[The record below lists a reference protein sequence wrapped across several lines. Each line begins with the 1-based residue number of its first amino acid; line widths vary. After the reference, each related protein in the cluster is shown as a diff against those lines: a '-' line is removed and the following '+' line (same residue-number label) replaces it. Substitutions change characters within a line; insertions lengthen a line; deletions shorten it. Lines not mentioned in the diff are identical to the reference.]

1 MEIIKTD
8 IQDLI
13 IIKEDI
19 FTDDRG
25 YFMET
30 WNNKKFIESGINF
43 TPLQQNESQSS
54 YGVIRGLHY
63 QLAPYSQAKLVRVVL
78 GKVIDVA
85 VDLRK
90 NSSSFGKH
98 FAVELSAEN
107 KLQFLIPRG
116 FAHGYSVLSEIA
128 IFQYFCDNIYNKES
142 ERGIIYNDKILNI
155 DWKISKGKE
164 IISEKDKKHKPFNN
178 AEINF

>member
-85 VDLRK
+85 VDLQK
-90 NSSSFGKH
+90 THQVLVSI
-98 FAVELSAEN
+98 
-107 KLQFLIPRG
+107 LQ
-116 FAHGYSVLSEIA
+116 
-128 IFQYFCDNIYNKES
+128 
-142 ERGIIYNDKILNI
+142 
-155 DWKISKGKE
+155 
-164 IISEKDKKHKPFNN
+164 
-178 AEINF
+178 